1 MIFTI
6 ESYEE
11 LGELIT
17 SNIPLREKLRRST
30 RILFKPN
37 VAYNL
42 PPPITT
48 NVDIVKA
55 LVDAII
61 SITDAKLLLI
71 EGATSKSLEKNL
83 NTNGYYDLEKKG
95 VQIMDVDD
103 LECACTQI
111 NGMKIK
117 QLYLPKLVSS
127 CDFKISIPVLKIG
140 KGSAS
145 ISVKN
150 LIGLLPRSYYRVGN
164 SLTRRKL
171 HIWNINKCIADIYF
185 NIPFDLAVV
194 DATMALQG
202 KLPKRGKKIAFNKIV
217 VSESLFEA
225 DKKSLGIAEMDWTS
239 VPYMR
244 YINDRRKNIKRL
256 RQKKSA

>member
-1 MIFTI
+1 MVFTL
-6 ESYEE
+6 ESNEE

-17 SNIPLREKLRRST
+17 SNIPLREKLRSST
-30 RILFKPN
+30 RILLKPN
-37 VAYNL
+37 IAYNL

-55 LVDAII
+55 LVDAIKT
-61 SITDAKLLLI
+61 ITNAKLFLI

-95 VQIMDVDD
+95 VQILDVDD
-103 LECACTQI
+103 LECVCIEI

-117 QLYLPKLVSS
+117 QLYLPKLVFS

-140 KGSAS
+140 TGSAS
-145 ISVKN
+145 ISIKN

-171 HIWNINKCIADIYF
+171 HIWNINKCITDLYF
-185 NIPFDLAVV
+185 HIPFDLAVV
-194 DATMALQG
+194 DATIALQG
-202 KLPKRGKKIAFNKIV
+202 KLPKRGEKIAFDKIV
-217 VSESLFEA
+217 VSENLFEA
-225 DKKSLGIAEMDWTS
+225 DKKSLEIAEMDWTS
-239 VPYMR
+239 IPYMR
-244 YINDRRKNIKRL
+244 YISERRKN
-256 RQKKSA
+256 